1 MKKLAIV
8 LAALAAIGI
17 AMSTT
22 VMAQSAGKTLWQ
34 GWMEEVQKAMQSTA
48 AAGAC
53 QEEVTFFASLR
64 LAGPGAA
71 RGAIAFGAPT
81 R

>member
-17 AMSTT
+17 AMSTN

-34 GWMEEVQKAMQSTA
+34 GWMDEVQKAMQ
-48 AAGAC
+48 
-53 QEEVTFFASLR
+53 
-64 LAGPGAA
+64 PPPPP
-71 RGAIAFGAPT
+71 APAKKK
-81 R
+81 

>member
-8 LAALAAIGI
+8 LAALAAIGL

-34 GWMEEVQKAMQSTA
+34 GWMEEVQKAM
-48 AAGAC
+48 
-53 QEEVTFFASLR
+53 
-64 LAGPGAA
+64 
-71 RGAIAFGAPT
+71 APKAPAPPAKK
-81 R
+81 